1 MRDFGGWMY
10 SLLFATLAVLLG
22 VLLASLVL
30 LARTNAQENPASWW
44 NTPEVRA
51 CCSQADAVWAD
62 RWTIEGDTIRA
73 TVTGGGPR
81 EHAWAPVGREY
92 VIPKAKWLD
101 KPGNPTGRAMLFL
114 NPRNLDHVFCFALG
128 PLI

>member
-1 MRDFGGWMY
+1 MREAIKAAR
-10 SLLFATLAVLLG
+10 LFLAGAVL
-22 VLLASLVL
+22 VLSAGFALS
-30 LARTNAQENPASWW
+30 ESWW
-44 NTPEVRA
+44 DTPQVRA

-81 EHAWAPVGREY
+81 EHEWAPIGREY
-92 VIPKAKWLD
+92 IVPRDKWLD
-101 KPGNPTGRAMLFL
+101 LPGNPTGRPMLFI
-114 NPRNLDHVFCFALG
+114 NPHHQDHVFCFAMG